1 MTDKC
6 KDWANNRRIRLSC
19 NNISFRVQNHFG
31 SFTKALSLY
40 SLHFSFL
47 GNDEEM
53 CVLFVQQKSSNLSR
67 K

>member
-1 MTDKC
+1 MANMTDKY

-19 NNISFRVQNHFG
+19 NISFRVQNHFG

-47 GNDEEM
+47 PNDEEM
-53 CVLFVQQKSSNLSR
+53 FLLCEHQNVQI
-67 K
+67 

>member
-1 MTDKC
+1 MANMTDKY

-19 NNISFRVQNHFG
+19 NISFRVQNHFG

-47 GNDEEM
+47 ANDEEM
-53 CVLFVQQKSSNLSR
+53 SVFFEQPKSYL
-67 K
+67 